1 MIHFNIITTHKL
13 RFLIK
18 MRLCTTSNAKQFT
31 KYEIHP
37 PPPLLPPPPSPP
49 LHKNPIKTS
58 LIIHAND
65 VTTFSKLEKKG
76 MSHKLHLIRK
86 ISMVK
91 VVKKRL
97 CWKFAPDVLIY
108 PHYKLTSVFASRRHT
123 SFIFLDWTSPHFNLL
138 VAF

>member
-13 RFLIK
+13 RFLIE
-18 MRLCTTSNAKQFT
+18 MRLCRTSNAKQFR
-31 KYEIHP
+31 KYKIHP
-37 PPPLLPPPPSPP
+37 PPP

-58 LIIHAND
+58 LIIHEND
-65 VTTFSKLEKKG
+65 VTTFSKLEKRG

-97 CWKFAPDVLIY
+97 C
-108 PHYKLTSVFASRRHT
+108 
-123 SFIFLDWTSPHFNLL
+123 
-138 VAF
+138 